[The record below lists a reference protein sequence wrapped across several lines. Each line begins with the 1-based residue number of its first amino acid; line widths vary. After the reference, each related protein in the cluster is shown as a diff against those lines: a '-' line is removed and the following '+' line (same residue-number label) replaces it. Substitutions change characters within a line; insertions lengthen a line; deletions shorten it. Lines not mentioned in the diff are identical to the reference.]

1 MFLNEVEAK
10 QMLKAA
16 GISVTDTRLAT
27 SREEAV
33 SFSRG
38 MGYPVVLKIISPDVI
53 HKSDA
58 GGVKL
63 GLETDLQ
70 VERAYDDIIRSVTR
84 KFPEAKIL
92 GVAVQHMAP
101 AGMEVI
107 IGMVKDSQFGATL
120 MFGLGGIFV
129 ELLKDVSFRV
139 TPVTGQDAGE
149 MMREIKGF
157 KMLTGF
163 RGQPVADLKALE
175 NILVKVSRFIEA
187 NPQITELDLNPV
199 FAYPDGAMA
208 VDARI
213 SIEDTRTSAG
223 PFHTNT
229 DTSPVSA
236 VKIKSSPKSGELDFL
251 FYPQSVA
258 VAGASNNPASAGYDF
273 MQHLINFGYKGKI
286 YPISLKSPEVMGL
299 KAYTSLDNVP
309 GTVDHV
315 IYCIDL
321 ERMPDFL
328 DSCVKKGVKSIHAF
342 SARGA
347 ETGRADA
354 KQLEAAIQKK
364 VKEYGIRLLG
374 PNCMG
379 IYCPESGFSFC
390 ADFLKEPGSIGAVI
404 QSGGSST
411 DIARYGALRG
421 LRFSKLLSYGNA
433 IDINEMDLLQ
443 YLCDDPKTKVIVAF
457 IEGLRGSGRDF
468 LDLVRKTSARKPFI
482 VCKGGLSRAGARA
495 TMSHTASL
503 AGSSMVWNTAIRQ
516 AGGIPVRDIDDLVN
530 MAVAFSFL
538 PPINGRRLGTG
549 GSGGG
554 RNTVSVDEWESCGF
568 EIVPLPQEVREE
580 FRKRGAMLWDC
591 LDNPADR
598 SITVPGDA
606 FTVPALLLE
615 MAKRP
620 EYDFICANIAADD
633 HPYNRKTFVDWITN
647 NVENY
652 IKLFKESPKP
662 FFTIFSERPL
672 STPDMDHWFWLEVA
686 HIRKRLIEEKVP
698 FFPSVDK
705 AAQAIDELIR
715 YYQRQ
720 ARMDRP

>member
-16 GISVTDTRLAT
+16 GINVTDTRLA
-27 SREEAV
+27 SSKEEAV
-33 SFSRG
+33 TLSKG

-63 GLETDLQ
+63 GLESERQ
-70 VERAYDDIIRSVTR
+70 VEQAYDEIIDSVTR
-84 KFPEAKIL
+84 KFPQADIL
-92 GVAVQHMAP
+92 GIAVQHMAP
-101 AGMEVI
+101 SATEVI
-107 IGMVKDSQFGATL
+107 IGMTKDSQFGAAL

-139 TPVTGQDAGE
+139 TPVTRQDAGE
-149 MMREIKGF
+149 MVREIKGY

-163 RGQPVADLKALE
+163 RGQPPVDLNALE
-175 NILVKVSRFIEA
+175 EMLVKVSRFIEA

-199 FAYPDGAMA
+199 FAYPDGAVA

-213 SIEDTRTSAG
+213 NIE
-223 PFHTNT
+223 
-229 DTSPVSA
+229 
-236 VKIKSSPKSGELDFL
+236 SSPAEVIKIQSNARLGDLDFL

-286 YPISLKSPEVMGL
+286 YPISLKNPEVMGI

-309 GTVDHV
+309 GNVDHV

-321 ERMPDFL
+321 EHMPAFL

-354 KQLEAAIQKK
+354 KNLEASIQKK

-379 IYCPESGFSFC
+379 VYCPESGFSFC
-390 ADFLKEPGSIGAVI
+390 ADFLKEKGPVGALV

-421 LRFSKLLSYGNA
+421 LKFSKLLSYGNA
-433 IDINEMDLLQ
+433 IDINEMDLLK
-443 YLCDDPKTKVIVAF
+443 YLSDDPQTKVIIAF

-468 LDLVRKTSARKPFI
+468 LELVKKTTARKPFI
-482 VCKGGLSRAGARA
+482 VCKGGLSQAGARA

-503 AGSSMVWNTAIRQ
+503 AGSSLVWNTAIRQ

-530 MAVAFSFL
+530 VAVAFNFL
-538 PPINGRRLGTG
+538 PPIRGRRIGTG

-554 RNTVSVDEWESCGF
+554 RNTVSVDEWESGGF
-568 EIVPLPQEVREE
+568 EIVPLPREVKEE
-580 FRKRGAMLWDC
+580 FRKRGALLWDC

-606 FTVPALLLE
+606 YTVPALLLE

-633 HPYNRKTFVDWITN
+633 HPYNRKTFVDWISNT
-647 NVENY
+647 VESY
-652 IKLFKESPKP
+652 IKLSKESPKP

-686 HIRKRLIEEKVP
+686 HLRKRLIDEKVP
-698 FFPSVDK
+698 FFPTVDK
-705 AAQAIDELIR
+705 AAQAVNELIR

-720 ARMDRP
+720 ERLDHP

>member
-16 GISVTDTRLAT
+16 GINVTETRLA
-27 SREEAV
+27 SSKEEAV
-33 SFSRG
+33 TLSKG

-63 GLETDLQ
+63 GLETDRQ
-70 VERAYDDIIRSVTR
+70 VEQAYEEIIDSVTR
-84 KFPEAKIL
+84 KHPQAKIL
-92 GVAVQHMAP
+92 GIAVQHMAP
-101 AGMEVI
+101 SATEVI
-107 IGMVKDSQFGATL
+107 IGMTKDSQFGAAL

-139 TPVTGQDAGE
+139 TPVTRQDAGE
-149 MMREIKGF
+149 MVREIKGF

-163 RGQPVADLKALE
+163 RGQPPVDLNALE
-175 NILVKVSRFIEA
+175 EMLVKVSHFIDA

-199 FAYPDGAMA
+199 FAYPDGAVA

-213 SIEDTRTSAG
+213 NVES
-223 PFHTNT
+223 
-229 DTSPVSA
+229 SPVERTQ
-236 VKIKSSPKSGELDFL
+236 VKSDSKLGDLDFL

-286 YPISLKSPEVMGL
+286 YPISLKSPEVMGI

-309 GTVDHV
+309 GNVDHV

-321 ERMPDFL
+321 EHMPAFL
-328 DSCVKKGVKSIHAF
+328 DSCARKGVKSIHAF

-354 KQLEAAIQKK
+354 KKLEATIQTK
-364 VKEYGIRLLG
+364 VRQYGIRLLG

-379 IYCPESGFSFC
+379 VYCPESGFSFC
-390 ADFLKEPGSIGAVI
+390 ADFLKEKGPVGALI

-421 LRFSKLLSYGNA
+421 LKFSKLLSYGNA
-433 IDINEMDLLQ
+433 IDINEMDLLK
-443 YLCDDPKTKVIVAF
+443 YLSDDPQTKVIIAF
-457 IEGLRGSGRDF
+457 IEGLRGNGWDF
-468 LDLVRKTSARKPFI
+468 LELVKKTTARKPFI
-482 VCKGGLSRAGARA
+482 VCKGGLSQAGARA

-503 AGSSMVWNTAIRQ
+503 AGSSLVWNTAIRQ

-530 MAVAFSFL
+530 VAVAFTLL
-538 PPINGRRLGTG
+538 PPIMGRRIGTG

-554 RNTVSVDEWESCGF
+554 RNTVSVDEWESSGF
-568 EIVPLPQEVREE
+568 EIVPLPREVKEE
-580 FRKRGAMLWDC
+580 FRKRGALLWDC

-606 FTVPALLLE
+606 YTVPALLLE

-633 HPYNRKTFVDWITN
+633 HPYNRKTFVDWISNT
-647 NVENY
+647 VESY
-652 IKLFKESPKP
+652 IKLSKESPKP

-686 HIRKRLIEEKVP
+686 HLRKRLIDEKIA
-698 FFPSVDK
+698 FFPTVDK
-705 AAQAIDELIR
+705 AAQAVNELIR

-720 ARMDRP
+720 ERLDHP

>member
-27 SREEAV
+27 SRNEAADL
-33 SFSRG
+33 SKTL
-38 MGYPVVLKIISPDVI
+38 GYPVVLKIVSPDVV

-63 GLETDLQ
+63 GLETEQQ
-70 VERAYDDIIRSVTR
+70 VGNAYDEIISSVTA
-84 KFPEAKIL
+84 KFPQAKIQ
-92 GVAVQHMAP
+92 GVAVQKMAP
-101 AGMEVI
+101 FGTEMI

-139 TPVTGQDAGE
+139 TPVDRRDAGE
-149 MMREIKGF
+149 MIEEIKGR
-157 KMLTGF
+157 KILTGF
-163 RGQPVADLKALE
+163 RGQPGVDLSALE
-175 NILVKVSRFIEA
+175 DMLVKVSRFIET

-199 FAYPDGAMA
+199 IAYPDGAIA

-213 SIEDTRTSAG
+213 NVEVSPDVAIEVKKR
-223 PFHTNT
+223 
-229 DTSPVSA
+229 PVS
-236 VKIKSSPKSGELDFL
+236 GDLDFL
-251 FYPQSVA
+251 FYPRSVA

-286 YPISLKSPEVMGL
+286 YPLSLKNAEVMGI
-299 KAYTSLDNVP
+299 KAYTSIEDIP

-321 ERMPDFL
+321 ERMPAFL
-328 DSCVKKGVKSIHAF
+328 DICVKKNVRSIHAF
-342 SARGA
+342 AARGA
-347 ETGRADA
+347 ETGRAEA
-354 KQLEAAIQKK
+354 KKLEATIREK
-364 VKEYGIRLLG
+364 VREYGIRLLG

-379 IYCPESGFSFC
+379 VYCPESGFSFC
-390 ADFLKEPGSIGAVI
+390 TDFLKEPGQVGALI

-421 LRFSKLLSYGNA
+421 LRFSKLVSYGNA
-433 IDINEMDLLQ
+433 IDINEMDLLE
-443 YLCDDPKTKVIVAF
+443 YLCNDPQTKVIMAF
-457 IEGLRGSGRDF
+457 IEGLRGNGRDF
-468 LDLVRKTSARKPFI
+468 LDLVKKTSARKPFI
-482 VCKGGLSRAGARA
+482 VCKGGLSKAGARA

-530 MAVAFSFL
+530 IAVAFSFL
-538 PPINGRRLGTG
+538 PPIRGRRIGTG

-554 RNTVSVDEWESCGF
+554 RNTVSVDEWDSYGF
-568 EIVPLPQEVREE
+568 DVVPLPREVREE

-598 SITVPGDA
+598 SISVPGDA

-633 HPYNRKTFVDWITN
+633 HPYNQQTFVDWIST
-647 NVENY
+647 NVEGY

-672 STPDMDHWFWLEVA
+672 STPDMGHWFWKEVA
-686 HIRKRLIEEKVP
+686 HLRKRLIEEKVP

-705 AAQAIDELIR
+705 AAQAVNELIF
-715 YYQRQ
+715 YHQRK
-720 ARMDRP
+720 DRLNG